1 MKQGLFGGTF
11 DPVHFGHLRAAEE
24 LAAILRLDRVIFI
37 PSALPPHKTSRVIEP
52 FEHRARMIQLAIEGN
67 PHFSFSDVENQR
79 EGKSFSI
86 ETVRYF
92 LNEQPDGSELC
103 FITGLDAFDAI
114 TTWRDWETLLT
125 LCDFVVITRPGYEN
139 RGLYSILP
147 EDVARTYVH
156 DQKLDSFIRPC
167 GRGIS
172 FRKTTLMDI
181 ASSDIR
187 RFVQTGQ
194 SIRYLTPDP
203 VIRYIEEQNL
213 YR

>member
-11 DPVHFGHLRAAEE
+11 DPVHFGHLRAADE

-37 PSALPPHKTSRVIEP
+37 PSALPPHKTSRVILS
-52 FEHRARMIQLAIEGN
+52 FEHRARMVQLAIEGN
-67 PHFSFSDVENQR
+67 PLFSFSDVENQR

-92 LNEQPDGSELC
+92 LNEQTDDSHLC
-103 FITGLDAFDAI
+103 FITGQDAFDAI
-114 TTWRDWETLLT
+114 TTWRDWQTLLA

-139 RGLYSILP
+139 RGLHSILP

-156 DQKLDSFIRPC
+156 DQKLDSFIGPR

-172 FRKTTLMDI
+172 FRKTTFMEI

-187 RFVQTGQ
+187 RFVQSEK
-194 SIRYLTPDP
+194 SIRYLTPDS
-203 VIRYIEEQNL
+203 VIRYIEAQNL

>member
-1 MKQGLFGGTF
+1 MKRGLFGGTF

-24 LAAILRLDRVIFI
+24 LAAILQLDCVIFI
-37 PSALPPHKTSRVIEP
+37 PSALPPHKTSRVILP
-52 FEHRARMIQLAIEGN
+52 FEHRARMIQLAIEGDH
-67 PHFSFSDVENQR
+67 HFSFSDVENRR

-125 LCDFVVITRPGYEN
+125 LCDFGVMTRPGYEN
-139 RGLYSILP
+139 RGLHSILP
-147 EDVARTYVH
+147 EDVARSYVY
-156 DQKLDSFIRPC
+156 DQKTDSFIQAS
-167 GRGIS
+167 GRRIS
-172 FRKTTLMDI
+172 FRKTTFMEI

-187 RFVQTGQ
+187 RFVQTGE

-203 VIRYIEEQNL
+203 VIQYIEEQNL